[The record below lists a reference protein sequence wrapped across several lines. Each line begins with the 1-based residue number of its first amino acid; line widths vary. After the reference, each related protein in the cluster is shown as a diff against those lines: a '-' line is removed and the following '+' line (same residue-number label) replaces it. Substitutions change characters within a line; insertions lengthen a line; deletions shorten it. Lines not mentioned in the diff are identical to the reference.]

1 MRNETLVKLEVHL
14 AIREGN
20 IKVGQLADNA
30 GQIYFEYENDF
41 MQRGLEISPLNLP
54 LKKKLFNNISR
65 PELFNLPGVFY
76 DSLPDGW
83 GMLVMDRV
91 FRSKGLDTNQ
101 LSPLVRLAYLG
112 NRAIGALSYE
122 PDTNTVGQDSLKPLD
137 LIELAHESK
146 LVLED
151 ETEKVIK
158 EVIIAGGS
166 PGGARPKA
174 LIGLNTIDDKAIY
187 GVYDLL
193 DEFQHYIVKFPGIG
207 DPKMIG
213 HVEFVYSLLA
223 RKAGIEMP
231 DTRLLRGGKH
241 HYFAIKRFDRIKNH
255 KLHTHTLAGLL
266 HSDFRKPEITYRHL
280 FKVTSYLTK
289 NHQDIIE
296 VFRRMVFNVLAFN
309 RDDHGK
315 NFSFVMD
322 NDGGWRLS
330 PAYDL
335 VYSSGI
341 AGWHTMDVSGRRNPT
356 REDFYTIAEEYGI
369 RKTTAMQVIDK
380 VEDAVSQWSKIANE
394 FEIPKQVIEDISKA
408 MDTAAIQH
416 VPT

>member
-1 MRNETLVKLEVHL
+1 MRNDNLIKLDVHL
-14 AIREGN
+14 SLRGGE

-30 GQIYFEYENDF
+30 GQIYFEYDSDF
-41 MQRGLEISPLNLP
+41 IQKDLEISPFKLP
-54 LKKKLFNNISR
+54 LKTKLFNNISR
-65 PELFNLPGVFY
+65 SELYNLPGVFY

-91 FRSKGLDTNQ
+91 FRSKGLDTDQ

-122 PDTNTVGQDSLKPLD
+122 PDTNLIGQDSLKPLD
-137 LIELAHESK
+137 LLELARESK

-151 ETEKVIK
+151 ETENVIK

-174 LIGLNTIDDKAIY
+174 LIGLNTIDDKAVY

-193 DEFQHYIVKFPGIG
+193 DGFQHYIVKFPGIG
-207 DPKMIG
+207 DPRMIG

-223 RKAGIEMP
+223 RKAGIDMT
-231 DTRLLRGGKH
+231 DTRLLRGGKQH
-241 HYFAIKRFDRIKNH
+241 FFAIKRFDRDKNH

-266 HSDFRKPEITYRHL
+266 QSDFRKPEITYSHL
-280 FKVTSYLTK
+280 LKVTNYLTK

-309 RDDHGK
+309 RDDHAK
-315 NFSFVMD
+315 NFSFIMK
-322 NDGGWRLS
+322 NDGSWSLS

-341 AGWHTMDVSGRRNPT
+341 AGWHTMDISGARNPT
-356 REDFYTIAEEYGI
+356 KEDLYTIAEEYAI
-369 RKTTAMQVIDK
+369 RRPKATQIIDQVA
-380 VEDAVSQWSKIANE
+380 DAVSHWSKIANE
-394 FEIPKQVIEDISKA
+394 YEIPKQVIEDISKA
-408 MDTAAIQH
+408 MNTVAL
-416 VPT
+416 